1 MAAFEGLGRALRWVR
16 QRQGKKQYEVAA
28 TAKITK
34 AMLSSYEN
42 EKQRP
47 AIETLERILGALE
60 IDLDYLAY
68 AMRMTRAD
76 GEGAAD
82 GPPPVGRTLP
92 RPGIEPYYDLERVLG
107 LSRRLE
113 PAEERAVAQMLEG
126 FHSLLGY
133 MLGRAGE
140 LDRRGRSG
148 GGSGPVRGG
157 AEGPD
162 EAGGE
167 NSGRSA

>member
-47 AIETLERILGALE
+47 AIDTLERILDALE

-68 AMRMTRAD
+68 AMRMTRGD
-76 GEGAAD
+76 GEATPA
-82 GPPPVGRTLP
+82 GPPLGRMLP
-92 RPGIEPYYDLERVLG
+92 RPGIEPYYDLERLLG
-107 LSRRLE
+107 LGRRLE

-126 FHSLLGY
+126 FHSLLSY

-140 LDRRGRSG
+140 LDRRGG
-148 GGSGPVRGG
+148 AGG
-157 AEGPD
+157 AAEPAGPD
-162 EAGGE
+162 ASGAVDEGSAGH
-167 NSGRSA
+167 SA

>member
-47 AIETLERILGALE
+47 AIDTLERILGALE

-68 AMRMTRAD
+68 AIRMTRGD
-76 GEGAAD
+76 GEAAE
-82 GPPPVGRTLP
+82 GGLPLGRTLP
-92 RPGIEPYYDLERVLG
+92 RPGIAPYYDLERLLG

-126 FHSLLGY
+126 FHSLLSY
-133 MLGRAGE
+133 MLGRSGD
-140 LDRRGRSG
+140 LDRRSGTG
-148 GGSGPVRGG
+148 GGSGG
-157 AEGPD
+157 AGSDASETADDGS
-162 EAGGE
+162 A
-167 NSGRSA
+167 GRSA

>member
-1 MAAFEGLGRALRWVR
+1 MGAFEGLGRALRWVR

-47 AIETLERILGALE
+47 AIDTLERILGALE
-60 IDLDYLAY
+60 IDVDYLAY
-68 AMRMTRAD
+68 AMRMTRGD
-76 GEGAAD
+76 GEATPD
-82 GPPPVGRTLP
+82 GPPQGGTLP
-92 RPGIEPYYDLERVLG
+92 RPGIEPYYDLERLLG

-133 MLGRAGE
+133 MLRRAGE
-140 LDRRGRSG
+140 RDRRGRS

-157 AEGPD
+157 ADGSD

-167 NSGRSA
+167 SSGRSA